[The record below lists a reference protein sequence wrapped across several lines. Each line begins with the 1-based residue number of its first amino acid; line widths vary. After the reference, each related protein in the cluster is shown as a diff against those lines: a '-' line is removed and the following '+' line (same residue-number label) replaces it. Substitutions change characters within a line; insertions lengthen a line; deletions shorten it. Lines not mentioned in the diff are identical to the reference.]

1 MLPAPPTLGLPQK
14 GPATQRG
21 AEEGEGAA
29 PAEAYEH
36 PRVTEARVQAQQL
49 AASVDAQQLQALA
62 MQRPPE
68 RQMVS
73 YEDL

>member
-1 MLPAPPTLGLPQK
+1 MAPQK
-14 GPATQRG
+14 GPAVHRSL
-21 AEEGEGAA
+21 EEGEGAA
-29 PAEAYEH
+29 TLEAYEH
-36 PRVTEARVQAQQL
+36 PRVREARLQAQQL
-49 AASVDAQQLQALA
+49 AASVDAQQIQALA